1 MRNSFCPDDILKRLY
16 IPSMYYLYILKCTD
30 QTFYT
35 GITTNLERRIE
46 EHNSSTLGAKY
57 TRGRRPV
64 KLVYKKEFENRSEAT
79 REESRI
85 KKLSRIKKEIL
96 IKTKI

>member
-1 MRNSFCPDDILKRLY
+1 
-16 IPSMYYLYILKCTD
+16 MYYLYILQCADETL
-30 QTFYT
+30 YV
-35 GITTNLERRIE
+35 GITTDLERRIL

-64 KLVYKKEFENRSEAT
+64 SLVFSRTFENRSEAS

-85 KKLSRIKKEIL
+85 KRLSREQKLDL
-96 IKTKI
+96 IGKGNTVG